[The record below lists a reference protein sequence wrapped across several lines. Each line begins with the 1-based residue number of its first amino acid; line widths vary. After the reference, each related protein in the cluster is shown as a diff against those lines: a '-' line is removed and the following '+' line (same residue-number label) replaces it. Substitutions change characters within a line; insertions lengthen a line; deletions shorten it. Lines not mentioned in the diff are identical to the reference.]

1 MSTKVAVSAKGP
13 FTLTLRLRSS
23 AKGAALVYYA
33 TPETPGFDKSRT
45 MPLSLKHD
53 GSSQDFEMALPFPR
67 LAALRLDPASGP
79 GEIAIERFEL
89 RDAAGQ
95 VVKLPAFP

>member
-1 MSTKVAVSAKGP
+1 VPASAKGP
-13 FTLTLRLRSS
+13 FTLSLRLSS
-23 AKGAALVYYA
+23 NAKGAALIYYA

-45 MPLSLKHD
+45 LPLALKHD
-53 GSSQDFEMALPFPR
+53 GSSQDFEVKLPFPR

-89 RDAAGQ
+89 RDAAGRA
-95 VVKLPAFP
+95 VKLPAFP